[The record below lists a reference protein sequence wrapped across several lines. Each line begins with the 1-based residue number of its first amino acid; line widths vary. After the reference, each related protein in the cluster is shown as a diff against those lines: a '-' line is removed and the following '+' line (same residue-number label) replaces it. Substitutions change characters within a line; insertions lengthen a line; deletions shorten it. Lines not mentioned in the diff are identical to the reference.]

1 MLQLTLVELYKI
13 ITKPRSY
20 IGFLAVTAVIF
31 LVQFALYL
39 QGESYISF
47 LFQSMQQTFQMQG
60 NILNGNQICFIIL
73 QMLIMQMPLMVA
85 LVTGDLISGE
95 AATGT
100 IRLLASKPFSRVQ
113 ILMAKYLAGTFYT
126 ICLVAWLGILALGVS
141 RLIFGDGDLIVIKSE
156 SLTILR
162 STDVVWRF
170 MAAFLIAI
178 ISLVVVSTFAM
189 MLSCFTDNS
198 IGPII
203 ISMSV
208 IIVFTI
214 IGTIEVPIFDTI
226 KPFLFTTHMI
236 IWRNM
241 FDNPLNKI
249 QIVESISVLL
259 LHIAAFLGISIYH
272 FHHKDIQS

>member
-20 IGFLAVTAVIF
+20 IGFLAVTVVI
-31 LVQFALYL
+31 LLIQFALYL
-39 QGESYISF
+39 QGDNYINF
-47 LFQSMQQTFQMQG
+47 VFQNLQQTFVMQG

-73 QMLIMQMPLMVA
+73 QTLIMQMPLMVA

-100 IRLLASKPFSRVQ
+100 IRLLATKPFSRIQ
-113 ILMAKYLAGTFYT
+113 ILLSKYFAGTIYT
-126 ICLVAWLGILALGVS
+126 VCLVAWLGLLALGLS
-141 RLIFGDGDLIVIKSE
+141 RLIFGDGDIIVIKSE
-156 SLTILR
+156 SLIILR
-162 STDVVWRF
+162 STDVLWRF
-170 MAAFLIAI
+170 MFAFLIAI
-178 ISLVVVSTFAM
+178 VSLVVISSFSM

-214 IGTIEVPIFDTI
+214 IGTIEVPIFDYI

-236 IWRNM
+236 IWRNL
-241 FDNPLNKI
+241 FDNPLDKT
-249 QIVESISVLL
+249 QIIESLSVLV
-259 LHIAAFLGISIYH
+259 LHIAAFLGISLYH
-272 FHHKDIQS
+272 FNNKDIQS